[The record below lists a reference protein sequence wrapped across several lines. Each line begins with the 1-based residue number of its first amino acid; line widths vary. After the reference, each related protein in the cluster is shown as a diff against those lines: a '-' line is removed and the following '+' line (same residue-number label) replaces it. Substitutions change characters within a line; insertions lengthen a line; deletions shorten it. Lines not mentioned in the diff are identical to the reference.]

1 MPEFLLTLIRS
12 IGAFILLLFM
22 ARVMGKK
29 QLSQV
34 TFFDYCVG
42 ITIGSIA
49 ASMSVD
55 QNIKIS
61 NGLMALI
68 IWGLFPIILA
78 FAGLKSKTF
87 LRLTDGKPSIV
98 IENGEVKER
107 NLKKNQMA
115 IDELMLLLREKN
127 IFKLSDIEMAVL
139 ETNGQLS
146 VMKKTE
152 QQSVTPTTLG
162 MTVDREHGPTIVI
175 MDGTLLEKGL
185 LALGYSKEWLL
196 GEIKKYGALDFG
208 DVFLAQIDSKGN
220 VYVDLYDEKTTT
232 PVIHKGSLLVDALEK
247 VYADL
252 ESYSKQTN
260 NSGAREQAVSLQ
272 NTILNMIPYIK

>member
-12 IGAFILLLFM
+12 IVAFILLLFM
-22 ARVMGKK
+22 ARIMGKK

-68 IWGLFPIILA
+68 IWGLFPLILA
-78 FAGLKSKTF
+78 FAGLKSKTI
-87 LRLTDGKPSIV
+87 LQLTDGKPSII
-98 IENGEVKER
+98 IENGEVNEK

-127 IFKLSDIEMAVL
+127 IFKLSDVEMAVL

-146 VMKKTE
+146 VMQKAE
-152 QQSVTPTTLG
+152 QQSVTPSTLG
-162 MTVDREHGPTIVI
+162 MKVEEEYGPTVVI
-175 MDGTLLEKGL
+175 MDGKLLEKGL
-185 LALGYSKEWLL
+185 LALGYSKGWLQD
-196 GEIKKYGALDFG
+196 EIKKQGVQDIE
-208 DVFLAQIDSKGN
+208 DVFLAQLDSKGN
-220 VYVDLYDEKTTT
+220 VYVDLYDGKAKSSLI
-232 PVIHKGSLLVDALEK
+232 PKSSLLVDTLEK
-247 VYADL
+247 VQVDL
-252 ESYSKQTN
+252 ESYSKQTD
-260 NSGAREQAVSLQ
+260 SEARVQVIYLQ
-272 NTILNMIPYIK
+272 KAIRNVIPYIK

>member
-12 IGAFILLLFM
+12 IVAFILLLLM
-22 ARVMGKK
+22 ARIMGKK
-29 QLSQV
+29 QLSQI

-87 LRLTDGKPSIV
+87 LRLTDGKPSII
-98 IENGEVKER
+98 IENGEVNER

-127 IFKLSDIEMAVL
+127 IFKLSDVEMAVL

-146 VMKKTE
+146 VMQKAD
-152 QQSVTPTTLG
+152 QQSVTPNTLG
-162 MTVDREHGPTIVI
+162 MKVDEEHSPTVVI
-175 MDGTLLEKGL
+175 MDGKLLEKGL
-185 LALGYSKEWLL
+185 LAFGYSKEWLL
-196 GEIKKYGALDFG
+196 EEIKKQGVQDIE
-208 DVFLAQIDSKGN
+208 DVFLAQLDLKGN
-220 VYVDLYDEKTTT
+220 VYVDVYDGKAKSAVF
-232 PVIHKGSLLVDALEK
+232 PKNSALVDTLEK
-247 VYADL
+247 VQADL
-252 ESYSKQTN
+252 ESYSKQTD
-260 NSGAREQAVSLQ
+260 SEARVQVINLQ
-272 NTILNMIPYIK
+272 NTIRNVIPYIK